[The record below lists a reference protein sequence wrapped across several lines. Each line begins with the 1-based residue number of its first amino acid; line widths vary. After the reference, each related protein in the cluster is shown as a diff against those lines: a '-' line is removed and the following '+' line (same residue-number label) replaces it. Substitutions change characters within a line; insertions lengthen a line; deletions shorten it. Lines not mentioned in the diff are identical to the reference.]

1 MKFDSYKKLFA
12 RINNREHDPLPMRT
26 RKHRVVFPEVDVH
39 RRTYE
44 SQRPT
49 GLSRHQ
55 GSGWRADQITD
66 KSVHSDMTLS
76 YNLQLDC

>member
-1 MKFDSYKKLFA
+1 MKFDSYKKQFA

-26 RKHRVVFPEVDVH
+26 RKQRVVFPEVDVH

-55 GSGWRADQITD
+55 GSPGVRLAG
-66 KSVHSDMTLS
+66 
-76 YNLQLDC
+76 